1 MYYIADRIH
10 NKNINDMQ
18 LGWFDWLAF
27 TIPSIMLFGIAYF
40 FIQGWLKSQREIENF
55 KTIRTLSNQ
64 TLPLKL
70 QAYERLALFLER
82 VKIDQII
89 LRMRSHDLNAY
100 DMSNLILITIQQEYE
115 HNLSQQVYV
124 SEQLWQI
131 IHTAKEQNVHFVLN
145 LQHQLSEG
153 AGGTDFLDALGQA
166 AEERQG
172 DPLQTALKA
181 IRIEA
186 QKFISA

>member
-1 MYYIADRIH
+1 
-10 NKNINDMQ
+10 MQ

-27 TIPSIMLFGIAYF
+27 TIPSIMLFGIAYY
-40 FIQGWLKSQREIENF
+40 FIQGWLKSQREIQNF
-55 KTIRTLSNQ
+55 KSLRALSKQ

-82 VKIDQII
+82 IKIDQII
-89 LRMRSHDLNAY
+89 LRMRSHNMPAY

-131 IHTAKEQNVHFVLN
+131 IHTAKEQNVHFVMEVQSRLPRDA
-145 LQHQLSEG
+145 SG
-153 AGGTDFLDALGQA
+153 DDFLDMLDKA
-166 AEERQG
+166 AEERQME
-172 DPLQTALKA
+172 PLQTALKA
-181 IRIEA
+181 IRLEA
-186 QKFISA
+186 QKFIST

>member
-1 MYYIADRIH
+1 
-10 NKNINDMQ
+10 MQ

-27 TIPSIMLFGIAYF
+27 TIPSIMLFGIAYY

-55 KTIRTLSNQ
+55 KTIRALSKQ

-70 QAYERLALFLER
+70 QAFERLALFLER
-82 VKIDQII
+82 IKIDQII
-89 LRMRSHDLNAY
+89 LRMRSHELNAY

-124 SEQLWQI
+124 SDQLWQI
-131 IHTAKEQNVHFVLN
+131 IQTAKEQNVLFVLN
-145 LQHQLSEG
+145 LQHQLSDHATG
-153 AGGTDFLDALGQA
+153 DDFLNALGEA
-166 AEERQG
+166 ADNREAE
-172 DPLQTALKA
+172 PLETALKA

-186 QKFISA
+186 QKFVST

>member
-1 MYYIADRIH
+1 
-10 NKNINDMQ
+10 MQ

-40 FIQGWLKSQREIENF
+40 FIEGWLKSQRQAQNF
-55 KTIRTLSNQ
+55 KTFQALSEQ

-82 VKIDQII
+82 IKIDQII
-89 LRMRSHDLNAY
+89 LRMRSHKLPAY
-100 DMSNLILITIQQEYE
+100 DLSNLILITIQQEYE

-131 IHTAKEQNVHFVLN
+131 IHTAKEQNVRFVMDVQSRLPKDA
-145 LQHQLSEG
+145 SGE
-153 AGGTDFLDALGQA
+153 DFLDMLDTA
-166 AEERQG
+166 AEERQME
-172 DPLQTALKA
+172 PLQTALKA
-181 IRIEA
+181 IRLEA